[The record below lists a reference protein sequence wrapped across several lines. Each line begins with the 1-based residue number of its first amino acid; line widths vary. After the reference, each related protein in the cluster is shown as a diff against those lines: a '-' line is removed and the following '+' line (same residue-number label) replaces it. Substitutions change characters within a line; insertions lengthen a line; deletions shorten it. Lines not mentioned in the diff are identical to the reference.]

1 MLEGVTMPD
10 KQTLGYGGTYK
21 DKDKRNRTKTQRQT
35 TETEIWWCI
44 QRQRK
49 KLEDDTKTDRQ
60 KLKYGGS
67 YAPRQTFVAA
77 VLLFFSEELQ
87 LLNFCNYIF
96 TNTDAKNTNTLIENK
111 KQEQ

>member
-10 KQTLGYGGTYK
+10 KKHWDTVVQG
-21 DKDKRNRTKTQRQT
+21 TKTKIKEIGGRQT
-35 TETEIWWCI
+35 TETEIWWNI

-49 KLEDDTKTDRQ
+49 KLDDDTKTDRQ

-96 TNTDAKNTNTLIENK
+96 TNTDAKNTNTLIQNK